1 MTLLMNKKNIMKK
14 LIFNTGLCFLFLVTS
29 SFGCS
34 KKSITPP
41 PAAIQASSYAP
52 AVPVLKGL
60 TANPVLR
67 VAVSIPSGNSEQ
79 QYQKISCTL
88 NADAISSIQ
97 KMDVYLTGGEPFSTS
112 NLIASVNPSAA
123 SFDVVVNTNLK
134 PGIHFIWFSI
144 ALKSDATIDNKIE
157 LRCTKLIDIVGK
169 ELLVKQDNSVYAKRT
184 GVAIRKAGDDNI
196 NTYRIPGIAQTDRGT
211 LLSVYDIR
219 YNNSADLPGNIDV
232 GLSRSTDS
240 GRTWQP
246 MKIIM
251 DMGAPHENNG
261 IGDPAILFDPVTKKI
276 WVAALGSK
284 GNRSIAGSIGGLSP
298 DSTGQFVLVSSTDD
312 GVTWSAPY
320 TITPQVKEP
329 AWKIFFN
336 GPGSGIAMQ
345 DGKLVFAAQY
355 WTSSNVPYSTII
367 YSDNQ
372 GGTWKGKILG
382 PKSNTTESQVVETTP
397 GTLMLNMRDNRGSFR
412 SVATTNNLG
421 TTWTEHSTSYNALP
435 DPVCMASI
443 IKAKVNVNGTI
454 KDVLFFSNPNTSSGR
469 YNITIKA
476 SLDLGQTWLPANQLL
491 IDERQCYGYSSL
503 TKINDNTIG
512 LLYEGTKDL
521 YFVKVAVSEIIK

>member
-1 MTLLMNKKNIMKK
+1 MQK
-14 LIFNTGLCFLFLVTS
+14 LIFNTGLCFLFLLLS
-29 SFGCS
+29 SFECS
-34 KKSITPP
+34 KKSTTPP
-41 PAAIQASSYAP
+41 PAAIQASAYAP

-60 TANPVLR
+60 AANPVLR
-67 VAVSIPSGNSEQ
+67 VALSIPLGNSEQ
-79 QYQKISCTL
+79 QYKKLSCTL

-97 KMDVYLTGGEPFSTS
+97 KVDVYLTGGEPFSTTNS
-112 NLIASVNPSAA
+112 IASHSPSAA
-123 SFDVVVNTNLK
+123 SFNVDVNLNLK

-144 ALKSDATIDNKIE
+144 VLKSDASIDNKIE
-157 LRCTKLIDIVGK
+157 LRCTKLIDNAGK
-169 ELLVKQDNSVYAKRT
+169 ELLVKQDNSAYVKRT
-184 GVAIRKAGDDNI
+184 GVAIRKAGDDNV
-196 NTYRIPGIAQTDRGT
+196 NTYRIPGIATTDKGT

-219 YNNSADLPGNIDV
+219 YSNSADLPGNIDV

-240 GRTWQP
+240 GKTWQP

-261 IGDPAILFDPVTKKI
+261 VGDPSILFDPVTKKI
-276 WVAALGSK
+276 WVAALWSK
-284 GNRSIAGSIGGLSP
+284 GNRSIAGSLPGISS
-298 DSTGQFVLVSSTDD
+298 DTTGQFVLVSSADD
-312 GVTWSAPY
+312 GLTWSAPY
-320 TITPQVKEP
+320 TITPQVKNP
-329 AWKIFFN
+329 AWHLFFN

-355 WTSSNVPYSTII
+355 WDEAKKPYSTII
-367 YSDNQ
+367 YSDDH
-372 GGTWKGKILG
+372 GVTWKGKIAG

-412 SVATTNNLG
+412 SVATTTNLG

-443 IKAKVNVNGTI
+443 IKAKVLVNGTM
-454 KDVLFFSNPNTSSGR
+454 KDVLFFSNPNTTSGR

-503 TKINDNTIG
+503 TRIDDNTIG
-512 LLYEGTKDL
+512 ILYEGTKDL
-521 YFVKVAVSEIIK
+521 YFVKVAVNEIIK